1 MSIIYCHSH
10 NRHYDSDYQENCPVC
25 DEVDVN
31 TEELNAEIIKRN
43 IEKGSQRR
51 NLKLI

>member
-10 NRHYDSDYQENCPVC
+10 NRHYDSDYLENCPVC
-25 DEVDVN
+25 DEVEVN
-31 TEELNAEIIKRN
+31 TEEENERVLRAR
-43 IEKGSQRR
+43 IEKGSERR